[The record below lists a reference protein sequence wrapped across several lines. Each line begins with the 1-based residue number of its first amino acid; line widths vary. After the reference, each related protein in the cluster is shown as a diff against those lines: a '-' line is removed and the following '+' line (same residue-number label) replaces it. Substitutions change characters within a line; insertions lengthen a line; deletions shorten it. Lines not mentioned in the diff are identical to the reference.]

1 MSQKRVQRKLTS
13 IFVAD
18 VVGYSRLM
26 HKDEEATLAMLESC
40 REAITVLIA
49 RHGGRIFNTGGD
61 SVLAEFPSAV
71 EAVRCAVALQG
82 DIAARNA
89 GKGDDRALT
98 FRIGINIGDV
108 MIRDGDL
115 FGDGVNIAARLEGL
129 AEPGGICISA
139 AVFEQVRNKV
149 ACGFEDLGPQSVKNI
164 AGPVSVYR
172 IVTPGA
178 PAPARR
184 RGRSI
189 SGKMPVLA
197 VLAALAAGFLVLGG
211 LVLWQVQNPR
221 VETASVQRM
230 ALPLPN
236 RPSIAV
242 LPFTSLGMDPR
253 QELLSDGVARD
264 IITDLS
270 AFADLMVIAGASSFS
285 YKGRS
290 PRIGQVAEELGV
302 RFVLDGSVQAVGQDV
317 RINVQ
322 LIDAI
327 SGSQLWAKRYDR
339 EFTDIFAIQDEI
351 TQNVVAMLGAIEGPI
366 ALADRSRTRSK
377 QQTDLT
383 AYEYVLLARDARNL
397 WTGEGNAR
405 SLELVQKAIER
416 DPQYARAYVEQAWT
430 YFQDVTRYRSMPARQ
445 AAQNALASALKAIEL
460 DETFAEGYWVAGDI
474 YAWLLKQPEK
484 SLASYDRA
492 LALNPN
498 HADILAAWGGWI
510 LPTVLNRPQEGIEV
524 MQKAMRLSPFHEDWF
539 NWGLMNAYFM
549 AGEFEQAVTAFQS
562 IKHPSTG
569 FYLRLA
575 ASYAYLGRVPE
586 AQGVAAR
593 ILAKKPEFSVEQ
605 YFVTSGSY
613 RSYRDRMR
621 AGLLKAGL
629 PE

>member
-1 MSQKRVQRKLTS
+1 MSHKRVERKLTT
-13 IFVAD
+13 IMVAD

-26 HKDEEATLAMLESC
+26 HTDEEATLATLETY
-40 REAITVLIA
+40 RGAITLLTD
-49 RHGGRIFNTGGD
+49 RHDGRIFNTAGD
-61 SVLAEFPSAV
+61 SVLAEFPSPV
-71 EAVRCAVALQG
+71 EAVRCAVAMQH
-82 DIAARNA
+82 DISQRNA
-89 GKGDDRALT
+89 ANSDDQALT

-129 AEPGGICISA
+129 AEPGGICVSA
-139 AVFEQVRNKV
+139 AVFEQVRNKLT
-149 ACGFEDLGPQSVKNI
+149 CGFDDLGPQSVKNI
-164 AGPVSVYR
+164 AEPVSAYR
-172 IVTPGA
+172 IVTQGA
-178 PAPARR
+178 PPSAARHPR
-184 RGRSI
+184 AKLR
-189 SGKMPVLA
+189 KMPVL
-197 VLAALAAGFLVLGG
+197 VALVAGFLVLGG
-211 LVLWQVQNPR
+211 LALWQVQKPQ
-221 VETASVQRM
+221 VETASMERM

-253 QELLSDGVARD
+253 QEMLSDGVARD

-270 AFADLMVIAGASSFS
+270 AFADLMVIASASSFS
-285 YKGRS
+285 YKGTS
-290 PRIGQVAEELGV
+290 PTISQVAEELGV
-302 RFVLDGSVQAVGQDV
+302 RFVLDGSVQAAGQDV

-339 EFTDIFAIQDEI
+339 EFTDIFAVQDEI

-397 WTGEGNAR
+397 WTIEGNNK
-405 SLELVQKAIER
+405 SLELVQKAIEL

-430 YFQDVTRYRSMPARQ
+430 YFQDVTRYRSMPAKEATQ
-445 AAQNALASALKAIEL
+445 KALDSALKAIEL

-524 MQKAMRLSPFHEDWF
+524 MQRAMRLSPFHEDWF

-575 ASYAYLGRVPE
+575 ASYAYLGRTEE
-586 AQGVAAR
+586 AQAVAAK
-593 ILAKKPEFSVEQ
+593 ILAKKPGFSVGE
-605 YFVTSGSY
+605 YFVESGSY
-613 RSYRDRMR
+613 QSYQDRMR
-621 AGLLKAGL
+621 EGLLKAGL
-629 PE
+629 PG